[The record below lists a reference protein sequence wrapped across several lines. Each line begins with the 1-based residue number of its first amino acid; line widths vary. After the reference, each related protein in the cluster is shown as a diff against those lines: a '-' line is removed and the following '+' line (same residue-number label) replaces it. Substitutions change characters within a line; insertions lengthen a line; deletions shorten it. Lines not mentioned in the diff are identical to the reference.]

1 MKNAFSAAT
10 AGIAVSV
17 LLTACSPSA
26 NSETPS
32 PSSDPIS
39 QMELAFE
46 GSPRQEVIKSSM
58 EKAFAAVSMDATADN
73 LSRAGSTLVAFK
85 DEYGVSEM
93 EILDCIPYRSR
104 DPRVPSLNFPNVA
117 AICVTDLASGVSVP

>member
-1 MKNAFSAAT
+1 MKNTPLAIV
-10 AGIAVSV
+10 AGISISL

-26 NSETPS
+26 KSES
-32 PSSDPIS
+32 PAPPSDPVA
-39 QMELAFE
+39 QMELTFE
-46 GSPRQEVIKSSM
+46 GSPRQEVISASM
-58 EKAFAAVSMDATADN
+58 EKAFSAVSMEATVDN

-85 DEYGVSEM
+85 QEYGVSEM

-117 AICVTDLASGVSVP
+117 AVCVTDLASGVSVP